1 VFILQRNP
9 EVRSATK
16 NEGIRTYSKD
26 TCLVES
32 KRKEIAEKATRVFL
46 RKGSH
51 GANMREI
58 AAECDMSIGSIYH
71 YVGSKQDILF
81 MIIEKAASRPDDLME
96 KLTESLSST
105 SATAVLKQ
113 FMDGYYRSIDAD
125 HANTLFTYQETRNL
139 DKDFQKSIMDTAVL
153 DIKACERI
161 LEKGIESGQFHIDN
175 VPLIAHNII
184 VMGHM
189 WAVRRW
195 LLKNMCTLDEY
206 ILEQTN
212 IILSRIQV
220 KS

>member
-1 VFILQRNP
+1 MRN
-9 EVRSATK
+9 SCDK
-16 NEGIRTYSKD
+16 EGIRTYSKD

-32 KRKEIAEKATRVFL
+32 KRKEIVEKATRVFL

-58 AAECDMSIGSIYH
+58 AAECNMSIGSIYH

-81 MIIEKAASRPDDLME
+81 MIIEKASHRPPDTME
-96 KLTESLSST
+96 ALTSLLET
-105 SATAVLKQ
+105 NSATEVLKL
-113 FMDGYYRSIDAD
+113 FMIGYYQSIDSD

-139 DKDFQKSIMDTAVL
+139 DRQFQKSIMDTAIL
-153 DIKACERI
+153 DLKACERI
-161 LEKGIESGQFHIDN
+161 LNKGVETGEFKIDN

-184 VMGHM
+184 VMAHM

-195 LLKNMCTLDEY
+195 VLKNICTLDEY

-220 KS
+220 KKH

>member
-1 VFILQRNP
+1 MFILQRNP
-9 EVRSATK
+9 EVRSSCK

-26 TCLVES
+26 TSLVES
-32 KRKEIAEKATRVFL
+32 KRKEIADKATRVFL

-81 MIIEKAASRPDDLME
+81 MIIEKAASRPDGLME
-96 KLTESLSST
+96 KLTESFSTT
-105 SATAVLKQ
+105 SATEVLKE
-113 FMDGYYRSIDAD
+113 FIKGYYLSIDTD
-125 HANTLFTYQETRNL
+125 HATTLFTYQETRNL
-139 DKDFQKSIMDTAVL
+139 DTNFRKSIMDTAVL

-161 LEKGIESGQFHIDN
+161 LEKGVETGEFYIDN

-184 VMGHM
+184 VLGHM